1 METIDFQNSFLYKI
15 LGLYPKK
22 SSAIDDMGGVLSLSK
37 DAIYRR
43 LRGDS
48 VLTPTEMARLAVRYN
63 ISLDDL
69 VHQSENRVFFDFNAF
84 NRKIDNVEDY
94 IDDLLLGL
102 KRLTS
107 LPKIHLYYP
116 TCEIPIFYYCYFPE
130 LFFFKLYVWGRT
142 IWQMDYLM
150 KVPFN
155 ANLFSVFVRE
165 KTLATI
171 NEYIKIPST
180 ELWSL
185 NIFDN
190 TLNQVEYHAE
200 SGYFEK
206 KEDALE
212 LCDMLKKIAK
222 HMESMAER
230 GEKQDL
236 DGNKIGATFTL
247 FQNEMIYTN
256 NMVLVKSDKYSAV
269 HSSFCNP
276 NFITSADSKL
286 FIYTEKWFKSI
297 IAKSTPIGTMD
308 EKNRSKFFSK
318 IIQKIDRAKLRI
330 ESFSQ
335 ETI

>member
-142 IWQMDYLM
+142 LWQMEYLM
-150 KVPFN
+150 KVPFC
-155 ANLFSVFVRE
+155 ASHFSFFVRE
-165 KTLATI
+165 KSLATI
-171 NEYIKIPST
+171 NEYMKIPST

-200 SGYFEK
+200 SGYFARI
-206 KEDALE
+206 EDALE
-212 LCDMLKKIAK
+212 LCDMLKRIAK

-230 GEKQDL
+230 GEKVDL
-236 DGNKIGATFTL
+236 EGNKIGASFTL

-256 NMVLVKSDKYSAV
+256 NMVLVKSENYRAV

-286 FIYTEKWFKSI
+286 FEYTEKWFKSI
-297 IAKSTPIGTMD
+297 IAKSTPIGSMD
-308 EKNRSKFFSK
+308 EMNRSKFFSK
-318 IIQKIDRAKLRI
+318 IIQKIDRAKMRI
-330 ESFSQ
+330 ESFSLDS
-335 ETI
+335 I